1 MRSLKSN
8 LNKIDIWKNLLSK
21 KKQWAKKAVSDSPG
35 PVDFAIGLVNSTL
48 NLLTSKLVKF
58 FEELKLPYI
67 KTVYIN
73 PAHPK
78 VFGIGWNEF
87 WA

>member
-1 MRSLKSN
+1 M
-8 LNKIDIWKNLLSK
+8 
-21 KKQWAKKAVSDSPG
+21 SDSPG

-48 NLLTSKLVKF
+48 NLLTSKLMKF

-73 PAHPK
+73 PTHLK
-78 VFGIGWNEF
+78 VFGVG
-87 WA
+87 

>member
-1 MRSLKSN
+1 M
-8 LNKIDIWKNLLSK
+8 
-21 KKQWAKKAVSDSPG
+21 SDSPR
-35 PVDFAIGLVNSTL
+35 PVAFAIGLVNSTL

-78 VFGIGWNEF
+78 VFGVS
-87 WA
+87 

>member
-1 MRSLKSN
+1 M
-8 LNKIDIWKNLLSK
+8 
-21 KKQWAKKAVSDSPG
+21 SDSPG
-35 PVDFAIGLVNSTL
+35 PVDFAIGLVNSAL

-78 VFGIGWNEF
+78 VFGVG
-87 WA
+87 

>member
-1 MRSLKSN
+1 MTFER
-8 LNKIDIWKNLLSK
+8 ICYQE
-21 KKQWAKKAVSDSPG
+21 KQWAKKGVSDSPG
-35 PVDFAIGLVNSTL
+35 PVDFAIWLVNSAL

-58 FEELKLPYI
+58 FEELKLPYV

-78 VFGIGWNEF
+78 VFGVS
-87 WA
+87 